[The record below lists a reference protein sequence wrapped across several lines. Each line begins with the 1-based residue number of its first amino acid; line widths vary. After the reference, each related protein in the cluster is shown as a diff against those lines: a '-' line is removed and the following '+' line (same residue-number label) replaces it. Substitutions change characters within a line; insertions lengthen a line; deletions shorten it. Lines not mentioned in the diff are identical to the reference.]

1 MADMDTENSGGN
13 RIRKALFI
21 SIAALAGT
29 LMLYFTVMNI
39 LAPIRKMK
47 EINEQYTF
55 KPDEKSKIDERIYSD
70 SAYLHQLKEKSF
82 LQSRIAMAESDS
94 IYLTINIPDSSVN
107 LEICGV
113 VVHTAKIQKMDISKI
128 IREGNEYVISSMLG
142 KPFSVENSFSTI
154 PREPLMIKMAPK
166 DTSEF
171 VPDLVPDTAYREPVN
186 YVLEMSNGTRI
197 FVYQAEFP
205 HTGDRLHLF
214 KFDMKYRLQNAYNA
228 IERTM
233 IFKVPDY
240 HPFIK
245 IRIARADAKI
255 IYRALPVHGQ
265 IAVYR

>member
-1 MADMDTENSGGN
+1 MDTEINGKN
-13 RIRKALFI
+13 RVRKVLL
-21 SIAALAGT
+21 IAIASLVGT
-29 LMLYFTVMNI
+29 LMIYFSVMNI
-39 LAPIRKMK
+39 VAPVRKMK
-47 EINEQYTF
+47 EINELYAY
-55 KPDEKSKIDERIYSD
+55 KPDEKSKIDQRIYSD

-94 IYLTINIPDSSVN
+94 IYLTINIPDSAVN

-113 VVHTAKIQKMDISKI
+113 VVHTTKIQKMEISHI

-142 KPFSVENSFSTI
+142 KPFSIENSFSTI

-171 VPDLVPDTAYREPVN
+171 VPDVVPDTAEYEPVN

-197 FVYQAEFP
+197 FIYQAEFP
-205 HTGDRLHLF
+205 HPGDKLHLF
-214 KFDMKYRLQNAYNA
+214 KFDMKYRLQNAYNE
-228 IERTM
+228 IERVM
-233 IFKVPDY
+233 LFKVPDY

-245 IRIARADAKI
+245 IRMARKDAKL